1 MIVNKLNIQSLLLA
15 FIPFTSLLIIPT
27 SIGDFNFYLYP
38 LCIFLFFLMLGVKYY
53 IKLLFCVFLILPFM
67 VFHKVLIG
75 YPISPLFKQIIPII
89 VIYFGLYF
97 SMKRLGYVHVFNSY
111 LKVSLVVSLFGI
123 AQFFLFVFFNNVKLS
138 PFGYRVNSIVSEPS
152 HLAIILLP
160 AFIYFFID
168 VLNNKKNHIKCGIIF
183 MCIILTQ
190 SLSVFISFLI
200 ILPFILTPRTT
211 LKIFLIM
218 CILTPFVMGYMSAD
232 ENLNNRLSA
241 VSETINGDY
250 DYRTGQETVYSALTN
265 VNVSIYSFL
274 ETYGLGVGL
283 GGHPTSYDVYF
294 ENKPEV
300 YLRESSYEINK
311 LNGHNLF
318 IRGVSE
324 LGVLFLF
331 LVFSLFFLIVKNKK
345 LRKDWIFIACL
356 SYLLSRF
363 VKLGG
368 YFDHGLPIFIIT
380 MLLIILDNKSEKEM
394 K

>member
-168 VLNNKKNHIKCGIIF
+168 VLNNKK
-183 MCIILTQ
+183 
-190 SLSVFISFLI
+190 
-200 ILPFILTPRTT
+200 TT
-211 LKIFLIM
+211 
-218 CILTPFVMGYMSAD
+218 S
-232 ENLNNRLSA
+232 
-241 VSETINGDY
+241 
-250 DYRTGQETVYSALTN
+250 N
-265 VNVSIYSFL
+265 V
-274 ETYGLGVGL
+274 E
-283 GGHPTSYDVYF
+283 
-294 ENKPEV
+294 
-300 YLRESSYEINK
+300 
-311 LNGHNLF
+311 
-318 IRGVSE
+318 
-324 LGVLFLF
+324 LFLC
-331 LVFSLFFLIVKNKK
+331 V
-345 LRKDWIFIACL
+345 
-356 SYLLSRF
+356 
-363 VKLGG
+363 
-368 YFDHGLPIFIIT
+368 
-380 MLLIILDNKSEKEM
+380 
-394 K
+394 